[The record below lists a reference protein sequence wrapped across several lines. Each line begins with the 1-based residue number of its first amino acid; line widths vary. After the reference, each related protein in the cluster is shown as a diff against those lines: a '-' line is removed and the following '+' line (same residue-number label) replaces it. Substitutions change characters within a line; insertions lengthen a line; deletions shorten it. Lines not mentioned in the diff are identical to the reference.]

1 MSKKDF
7 SSIPSVS
14 FRRSKFDL
22 GHSLK
27 TSMSVG
33 KLYPID
39 WQEVLP
45 GDTFNTKVTNVTRI
59 TSSFIKPVMDTLKL
73 EIAHFFVPYRLVY
86 EDWERVFGNPN
97 PSAYSDN
104 DLAEIPGLG
113 LEGGEYYVN
122 SGSVADYL
130 GLPVG
135 SIPGSVDVSVLPF
148 RAFALIY
155 DTWFRNQ
162 NNINEMFVQKGD
174 TGSYEILNNN
184 PWSPN
189 NYTGKLPYVRKNYD
203 YFTSCLPAPQKGQA
217 VDVPVY
223 VGNVR
228 LQALPTTSLTDKDV
242 LQTVGNDGLV
252 GFSDI
257 LGAGASG
264 DYDNKNIAVAFDN
277 PGESGGASYYD
288 LGFNVNDLSFAN
300 VNDLRFAFQAQ
311 KMLERDA
318 LGGSRYHEYLSA
330 HFGVYSPDARFQI
343 PEYLGGGIIPINV
356 QQVAQT
362 SESTENSP
370 LANVAG
376 YSLTNGFSKY
386 SKGFTEHGM
395 VFTVAYIRQYEHTY
409 SEGLDKKWFR
419 KQRHDFYD
427 PLFANLGEQPVY
439 KKELYCVGFNLG
451 DDYND
456 AVFGYNEAWADYR
469 YAPNKI
475 TGQMR
480 SGLSNSLDVWHFG
493 DRPYLFD
500 NAGQIVISKSFIEET
515 PAYVDDTLSVPSTSQ
530 DQFICDF
537 YFDSKAIRV
546 MPLYSVPGLI
556 DHH

>member
-7 SSIPSVS
+7 SSIPSVA

-27 TSMSVG
+27 TSMNVG

-45 GDTFNTKVTNVTRI
+45 GDTFSTKVTNVTRI

-104 DLAEIPGLG
+104 DLAEIPGIGSLA
-113 LEGGEYYVN
+113 GEYYVE

-135 SIPGSVDVSVLPF
+135 SIPNTVDISVLPF

-162 NNINEMFVQKGD
+162 NNVSEMFVQKGD
-174 TGSYEILNNN
+174 TGDYEFLNNDA
-184 PWSPN
+184 WSPY
-189 NYTGKLPYVRKNYD
+189 NYTGKLPNVRKKYD

-217 VDVPVY
+217 INVPAY
-223 VGNVR
+223 AGNIN
-228 LQALPTTSLTDKDV
+228 LQALPTNDV
-242 LQTVGNDGLV
+242 AGKNVLYIPSDTGFV
-252 GFSDI
+252 GFNES
-257 LGAGASG
+257 LAFGSG
-264 DYDNKNIAVAFDN
+264 FDYGDIAVAFT
-277 PGESGGASYYD
+277 SGTDSKKYD

-330 HFGVYSPDARFQI
+330 HFGVYSPDARFQL

-409 SEGLDKKWFR
+409 SQGLDKKWFR

-439 KKELYCVGFNLG
+439 KKELFCTGFDLG
-451 DDYND
+451 DNYND

-469 YAPNKI
+469 YSPNKI

-480 SGLSNSLDVWHFG
+480 SGISNSLDIWHFG
-493 DRPYLFD
+493 DRPYNFS
-500 NAGQIVISKSFIEET
+500 NPSQIVISKSFIEET
-515 PAYVDDTLSVPSTSQ
+515 PSYVDDTLSVPSTSQ